1 MLKSKI
7 SDVLLLLFGLF
18 WIVFIFSD
26 YINKHPFYGISI
38 EHFQFKNY
46 AAFILFYV
54 LVHGLLFKFIKPK
67 HKKYFFNGLGII
79 ATIFIASIATTYSY
93 VNFSD
98 GENNFGTSIVFAA
111 NAIKY
116 LAALILIFISVSSI
130 GNLTFKI
137 VNFDIRES
145 SRPVYEVVFG
155 IMVITFIMFL
165 LAMLGLLNQITVLA
179 FLLLPIIINI
189 KSNIGL
195 LKGLFLSPIIPK
207 TNQMNFLTGILFG
220 TLVIFLTM
228 NFLGAM
234 SPFPLGFDSR
244 NYYVNISKLL
254 GDYNGVVKG
263 FQSYSWSIFM
273 AIGNIGFKS
282 ITLTLLL
289 SFSGIL
295 LSLWALW
302 ELARNYLHLKVNQSW
317 AVLLIVSLMPAF
329 FNQMYIELKV
339 DFGLLFVQVCN
350 LLLLIDT
357 VDNITKG
364 DKFSFDAD
372 LYKLLIL
379 LGVFFGFALGI
390 KATHLY
396 MIFAIMMFLWTVYCQ
411 FYGFLACFAA
421 IFSLILFGHLD
432 DVSGMGSYHLGS
444 YYLKYILLAATIIF
458 GALSFVKYKEAF
470 LASMKT
476 SVIVSVVSLMVFMP
490 WILKHYS
497 ESKTTN
503 INSLIIGNSPGPEVT
518 IWEIIEN
525 YNRHKRG
532 NE

>member
-7 SDVLLLLFGLF
+7 SDILLLLFGLF
-18 WIVFIFSD
+18 WMVFVFSD

-38 EHFQFKNY
+38 EHFQFRNY
-46 AAFILFYV
+46 ALFIIVYV
-54 LVHGLLFKFIKPK
+54 LIHGTIFHFGKEKLG
-67 HKKYFFNGLGII
+67 KYLFNGLGV
-79 ATIFIASIATTYSY
+79 TASIFVAAVATTYSY
-93 VNFSD
+93 INFSD
-98 GENNFGTSIVFAA
+98 GVNNFGSAMVFAG

-116 LAALILIFISVSSI
+116 LAALVLIFISVSSI
-130 GNLTFKI
+130 GNLTFQL

-145 SRPVYEVVFG
+145 SRSIYEVVFG
-155 IMVITFIMFL
+155 IMVITLIMFL
-165 LAMLGLLNQITVLA
+165 LAMLAVLNQITVLA
-179 FLLLPIIINI
+179 FILLPIIINY
-189 KSNIGL
+189 KSNIKL
-195 LKGLFLSPIIPK
+195 VKTLFISPLAPK
-207 TNQMNFLTGILFG
+207 FKNLNFLTGVLLSTLILF
-220 TLVIFLTM
+220 LTI

-254 GDYNGVVKG
+254 EDYNGVVKG

-273 AIGNIGFKS
+273 AIGNIAFKS
-282 ITLTLLL
+282 MTLTLLL

-302 ELARNYLHLKVNQSW
+302 ELARNYIHLRINQSL
-317 AVLLIVSLMPAF
+317 AAILIVSLMPAF

-364 DKFSFDAD
+364 DKFRFDSD

-411 FYGFLACFAA
+411 FYGFLACFSA

-432 DVSGMGSYHLGS
+432 DVSGMGSYHIGS
-444 YYLKYILLAATIIF
+444 YYLKYILLASTFVF
-458 GALSFVKYKEAF
+458 GALSFVKYREAF
-470 LASMKT
+470 LASLKT
-476 SVIVSVVSLMVFMP
+476 SVIVSVISLLVFMP
-490 WILKHYS
+490 WVLKHYT

-503 INSLIIGNSPGPEVT
+503 INSLIIGNNPGPEIT

-525 YNRHKRG
+525 YNKSKKG